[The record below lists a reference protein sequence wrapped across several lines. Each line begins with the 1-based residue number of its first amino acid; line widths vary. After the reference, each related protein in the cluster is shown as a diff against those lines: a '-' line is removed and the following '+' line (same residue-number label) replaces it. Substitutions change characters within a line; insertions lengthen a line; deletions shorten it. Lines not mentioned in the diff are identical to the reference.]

1 MIILK
6 NISKFYNNNG
16 NINSAI
22 NKINL
27 ELNLNE
33 FVVITGESGSG
44 KSTLLN
50 IISCLDNYDEGEMYI
65 FDEDISNYSKTD
77 LEKYRKKYIS
87 NIFQNFNLINSYTVY
102 ENIEFGLKMKKI
114 SKEEIEKRTKNI
126 IKTVQLQD
134 FANAMPLQLSGGQQQ
149 RIALARGLVNNP
161 KVLLLDEP
169 LSSLDLKLRKKM
181 EIELKQIQK
190 KSGITFIYVTHDQD
204 EALSMSDRIAIINKG
219 VIEQIDTPEDIY
231 NKPHTLF
238 VADFIGESN
247 KFKANVVGFKKNFA
261 LIKIPDLK
269 ITLTVPDDAYKLDEA
284 LIAILRPEQISIAK
298 KRDKTDVFNITYKE
312 HIFNGNYTK
321 VIGKLNKTDIS
332 FIVYNDE
339 EFDKNEEI
347 KLKYNPDDFVIVRSK

>member
-1 MIILK
+1 
-6 NISKFYNNNG
+6 
-16 NINSAI
+16 
-22 NKINL
+22 
-27 ELNLNE
+27 
-33 FVVITGESGSG
+33 
-44 KSTLLN
+44 
-50 IISCLDNYDEGEMYI
+50 
-65 FDEDISNYSKTD
+65 
-77 LEKYRKKYIS
+77 
-87 NIFQNFNLINSYTVY
+87 
-102 ENIEFGLKMKKI
+102 MKKI
-114 SKEEIEKRTKNI
+114 SKEEIEKRAKNI

-149 RIALARGLVNNP
+149 RVALARGLVNNP

-219 VIEQIDTPEDIY
+219 VIEQIDTPENIY

>member
-1 MIILK
+1 MLVKKVMVKLENVTKNFDEKKIIKGIDLEIYEGEFLTFLGPSGCGK
-6 NISKFYNNNG
+6 TTLLRTISG
-16 NINSAI
+16 
-22 NKINL
+22 L
-27 ELNLNE
+27 EE
-33 FVVITGESGSG
+33 VSSG
-44 KSTLLN
+44 KV
-50 IISCLDNYDEGEMYI
+50 YI
-65 FDEDISNYSKTD
+65 DDVDVTNMSPQKRDVNT
-77 LEKYRKKYIS
+77 
-87 NIFQNFNLINSYTVY
+87 IFQNFALFNHMSVQK
-102 ENIEFGLKMKKI
+102 NIEFGLKMKKI
-114 SKEEIEKRTKNI
+114 NKEEIEKRTKNI

-149 RIALARGLVNNP
+149 RVALARGLVNNP

-298 KRDKTDVFNITYKE
+298 KRDKADVFNITYKE